1 MKKIISTLLVCV
13 LLIGSVLVLGSC
25 GKKINKGTYISSDGS
40 VVEISGKNFV
50 YTTGGS
56 TYEYTYVIKKD
67 EADPSRQKI
76 YLTNGDDETVD
87 FYYTKHD
94 DGFEF
99 AGQKYTKK

>member
-13 LLIGSVLVLGSC
+13 LLLGSVLVLGSC
-25 GKKINKGTYISSDGS
+25 GKRINKGTYVASDGS
-40 VVEISGKNFV
+40 VVEISGKDFV

-56 TYEYTYVIKKD
+56 SYEYTYEIKKD

-76 YLTNGDDETVD
+76 YLTSGDETVEY
-87 FYYTKHD
+87 YYTKYD